1 MNIPIAIFA
10 YNRPKSLENL
20 IYSLRNNPLYEDT
33 ETFIFIDGNKEDSD
47 RIVWEKVV
55 GVAEKEKK
63 RKKNTTIITSE
74 TNKGLSKSIIGGVS
88 FVLEKYDAAIVLEDD
103 LVCMPNF
110 LNYMNQAIR
119 FYKDNK
125 DIISICGY
133 GLKIKKTYGYESD
146 VYLSGRSSSWG
157 WATWKDRWNS
167 IDWNVKDWHEFSKN
181 KQEIRAFNKN
191 GSDLFSMLKGY
202 IEGKNNSWAIRF
214 CYSQFKQKKFSIIP
228 FYSLIDNQG
237 FGEDATNCKQTYSRF
252 KIEADNRTEQVNYNL
267 PIEPSPNPYIEKQ
280 CYRYHSIRMR
290 IYSKI
295 RNLLD
300 RIL

>member
-20 IYSLRNNPLYEDT
+20 ICSLRKNPLYEET
-33 ETFIFIDGNKEDSD
+33 ETFIFIDGNKKESN
-47 RIVWEKVV
+47 RIEWEKVV
-55 GVAEKEKK
+55 DVAEKERK
-63 RKKNTTIITSE
+63 RKENTTIIVSE

-88 FVLEKYDAAIVLEDD
+88 FVLEKYNATIVLEDD

-125 DIISICGY
+125 DIISVCGY
-133 GLKIKKTYGYESD
+133 GLKIKKPTNYDGD

-157 WATWKDRWNS
+157 WATWKDRWES
-167 IDWNVKDWHEFSKN
+167 IDWEVKDWETFSKN
-181 KQEIRAFNKN
+181 RKERKAFNKN
-191 GSDLFSMLKGY
+191 GSDMFGMLKDY
-202 IEGKNNSWAIRF
+202 MEGKNNSWAIRF
-214 CYSQFKQKKFSIIP
+214 CYSQFRQKKYSVTP
-228 FYSLIDNQG
+228 FYSLIINQG

-252 KIEADNRTEQVNYNL
+252 KIDADNRTEQITFNL
-267 PIEPSPNPYIEKQ
+267 PTKISPNPHIAKQ
-280 CYRYHSIRMR
+280 CYRYHSIMMR

-295 RNLLD
+295 RNL
-300 RIL
+300 ISK